1 MYDQWWAEY
10 LAYLPN
16 GFGQQRGFACLH
28 DGLLHAASSDYQRL
42 TDIADGEGGGY
53 VSFSFSLPPALRKPS
68 LEDLFFMGGAYDR
81 VRYRHIMMLFS
92 VTRKEFICYMHTTL
106 CCLAKLDDTKCFSAH
121 IS

>member
-1 MYDQWWAEY
+1 MYQWWAEY

-42 TDIADGEGGGY
+42 TDIADGGGGDMSLSLY
-53 VSFSFSLPPALRKPS
+53 LLPPATRKTS
-68 LEDLFFMGGAYDR
+68 LEDLFLMGGAYAR
-81 VRYRHIMMLFS
+81 GRYRHIMLLFS
-92 VTRKEFICYMHTTL
+92 VTRKELICYMYTTL
-106 CCLAKLDDTKCFSAH
+106 CCLAKLDDTECSFAR